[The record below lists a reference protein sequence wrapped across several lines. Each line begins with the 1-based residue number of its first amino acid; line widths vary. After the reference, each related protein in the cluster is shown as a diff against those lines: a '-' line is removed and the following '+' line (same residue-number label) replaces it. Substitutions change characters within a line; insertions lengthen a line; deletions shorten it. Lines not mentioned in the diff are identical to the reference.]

1 MAVGPEA
8 LSESPYSVLVVDDST
23 VERQLVGG
31 LLAQDPGCTLR
42 FAVDGSDALEQLLAN
57 PPDIVLTDLIMPNVN
72 GLELVRLVRERQ
84 PLLPVILMT
93 ARGSEEVAVE
103 ALQAG
108 AASYI
113 PKRRLA
119 RDLHE
124 TLQRVLRAAHEER
137 GVSRLMER
145 MYRSEQEFVIENDV
159 QLISSLVNY
168 LQQSIRGLR
177 FGHEADRIRVGV
189 ALEEAM
195 VNAFYHGNLEVS
207 SSLRET
213 DYQGYYRLARQ
224 RCHESPFR
232 DRRIHV
238 HVSLTGDEAR
248 YVIRDEGPGFDR
260 AHVPNPIDP
269 GNLDRPCGR
278 GLLLIQTF
286 MDEVRF
292 NDAGNE
298 ITLIKRLISEN
309 LRVSA

>member
-1 MAVGPEA
+1 MAVGPA
-8 LSESPYSVLVVDDST
+8 VLSESPYSVLIVDDSM

-31 LLAQDPGCTLR
+31 LLGRDPACQLR
-42 FAVDGSDALEQLLAN
+42 FAVDGGDALDQLSDQ
-57 PPDIVLTDLIMPNVN
+57 PTDIVLTDLIMPHVN
-72 GLELVRLVRERQ
+72 GLELVRLVRERHQ
-84 PLLPVILMT
+84 LIPVILMT
-93 ARGSEEVAVE
+93 AQGSEENAVE

-119 RDLHE
+119 HDLHE
-124 TLQRVLRAAHEER
+124 TVQRVLRAAHEER

-145 MYRSEQEFVIENDV
+145 MFRSEQEFVIENDV

-168 LQQSIRGLR
+168 LQQSIRSLK

-195 VNAFYHGNLEVS
+195 VNPFYHGNLEVS
-207 SSLRET
+207 SALRET
-213 DYQGYYRLARQ
+213 DFHGYYRLARQ
-224 RCHESPFR
+224 RCHELPFR
-232 DRRIHV
+232 DRRIYV
-238 HVSLTGDEAR
+238 RASLTGNEAR

-260 AHVPNPIDP
+260 SQVPSPTDP

-298 ITLIKRLISEN
+298 ITLIKRLIGEN